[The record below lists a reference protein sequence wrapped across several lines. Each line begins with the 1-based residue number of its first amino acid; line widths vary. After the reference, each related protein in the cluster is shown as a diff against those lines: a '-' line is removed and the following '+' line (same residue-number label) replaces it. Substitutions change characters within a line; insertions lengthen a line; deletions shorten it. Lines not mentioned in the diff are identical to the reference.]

1 MRSNIPIHHN
11 SNLRKK
17 YRSMSESNIKYNIK
31 ENNNEKLTKS
41 ENNIKI
47 NDDTIYM
54 KNIFIIIGE
63 ALYNE
68 SINYDTLYNNVI
80 KN

>member
-1 MRSNIPIHHN
+1 
-11 SNLRKK
+11 
-17 YRSMSESNIKYNIK
+17 MSESNIKYNIK
-31 ENNNEKLTKS
+31 ENDNKLLTKS
-41 ENNIKI
+41 ENNITYI

-68 SINYDTLYNNVI
+68 SINNDKLYNNVI